1 MLFSLH
7 VFGEDRL
14 KNIFYIP
21 ITYSLS
27 ASKVFLLTLCKP
39 SSDTRLT
46 AYMMRTLSFIFR
58 EEILLF
64 AILSLFETSNF
75 LVFVSYAYECYGP
88 LSNSSTPTY
97 CEHSNKGRV
106 VSSNPLLKSIWQI
119 FAPLWSHQLKPVTKA
134 IIKKL

>member
-27 ASKVFLLTLCKP
+27 ATKVFLLTLCKP

-46 AYMMRTLSFIFR
+46 AYIMRTLSFIFW

-64 AILSLFETSNF
+64 AILSPFWTSNF
-75 LVFVSYAYECYGP
+75 IVFVTYAYECYGP
-88 LSNSSTPTY
+88 LSNSSTLTY
-97 CEHSNKGRV
+97 CEHSNKGGV

-119 FAPLWSHQLKPVTKA
+119 FAPLLLSLPKRAMIIITK
-134 IIKKL
+134 KQ